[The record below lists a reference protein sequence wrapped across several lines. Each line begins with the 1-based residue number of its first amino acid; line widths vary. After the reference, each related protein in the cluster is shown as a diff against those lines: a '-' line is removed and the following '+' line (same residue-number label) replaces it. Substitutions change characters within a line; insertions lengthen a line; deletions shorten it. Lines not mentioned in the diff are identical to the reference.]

1 MKKLV
6 VLTGSGISAESG
18 LRTFRE
24 MGGLWEQFD
33 VQEVASP
40 QGWANNMDLVLR
52 FYNERRKQLLNS
64 SPNRGHIGLAE
75 LEKYFDVDI
84 ITQNIDNLHERAGS
98 KKVLH
103 LHGELMK
110 SRSTGDPSLV
120 YELDSW
126 ALNPGDKC
134 ELGHQLRPHV
144 VWFGE
149 PVPLM
154 DTAIRTTNEADIFA
168 VIGTSLAVYPA
179 AGLIANVQKNIPIF
193 IIDPNDIPLPH
204 YSNIEFIKEVASV
217 GVPIMKQKLIEK
229 YYPEKFK

>member
-6 VLTGSGISAESG
+6 VLSGSGISAESG

-24 MGGLWEQFD
+24 MGGLWEQYD
-33 VQEVASP
+33 VHEVASP
-40 QGWANNMDLVLR
+40 EGWANNMDLVCR
-52 FYNERRKQLLNS
+52 FYNERRKQLLEA
-64 SPNRGHIGLAE
+64 SPNPGHIILAE
-75 LEKYFDVDI
+75 LEKYFDVEI

-98 KKVLH
+98 TKVLH

-126 ALNPGDKC
+126 ELNPGDKC
-134 ELGHQLRPHV
+134 ELGYQLRPHV

-154 DTAIRTTNEADIFA
+154 GTAIQSASKADIFA

-179 AGLIANVQKNIPIF
+179 AGLLAYVREDAPVY
-193 IIDPNDIPLPH
+193 IIDPNDVPLPP
-204 YSNIEFIKEVASV
+204 YGNFEFIKEVASV
-217 GVPIMKQKLIEK
+217 GVSILKQKLIEK
-229 YYPEKFK
+229 YFSN

>member
-1 MKKLV
+1 
-6 VLTGSGISAESG
+6 
-18 LRTFRE
+18 
-24 MGGLWEQFD
+24 MGGLWEQYD

-40 QGWANNMDLVLR
+40 QGWANNMELVCR

-64 SPNRGHIGLAE
+64 SPNFGHTTLAE
-75 LEKYFDVDI
+75 LEEFFDVEI

-120 YELDSW
+120 YELESW
-126 ALNPGDKC
+126 ELNPGDKC

-154 DTAIRTTNEADIFA
+154 ETAIRITNDADIFA

-179 AGLIANVQKNIPIF
+179 AGLIAYVHNNVPIY
-193 IIDPNDIPLPH
+193 IIDPNDLPMLH
-204 YSNIEFIKEVASV
+204 YNNIESIREVASK
-217 GVPIMKQKLIEK
+217 GVPILKQKLIEK
-229 YYPEKFK
+229 YY

>member
-1 MKKLV
+1 MKKSLKKLV

-40 QGWANNMDLVLR
+40 RGWANNMDLVCR
-52 FYNERRKQLLNS
+52 FYNERRKQLLS
-64 SPNRGHIGLAE
+64 ASPNTGHKTLAGLE
-75 LEKYFDVDI
+75 HFFDVEI

-98 KKVLH
+98 NKVLH
-103 LHGELMK
+103 LHGEIMK

-120 YELDSW
+120 YDLDSYE
-126 ALNPGDKC
+126 LNVGDKC
-134 ELGHQLRPHV
+134 ELGYQLRPHV

-154 DTAIRTTNEADIFA
+154 DTAIRITHKADIFA

-179 AGLIANVQKNIPIF
+179 AGIIAYVRDNVPIY
-193 IIDPNDIPLPH
+193 IVDPNDIPLPC
-204 YSNIEFIKEVASV
+204 SNNIEFIKEVASV
-217 GVPIMKQKLIEK
+217 GVPILKQKLFEK
-229 YYPEKFK
+229 HY

>member
-1 MKKLV
+1 MKKHLKKLV
-6 VLTGSGISAESG
+6 ALTGSGISAESG

-24 MGGLWEQFD
+24 MGGLWEQYD

-40 QGWANNMDLVLR
+40 QGWANNMELVCR

-64 SPNRGHIGLAE
+64 SPNRGHTTLAE
-75 LEKYFDVDI
+75 LEEFFDVEI

-126 ALNPGDKC
+126 ELNPGDKC

-154 DTAIRTTNEADIFA
+154 ETAIRITNDADIFA

-179 AGLIANVQKNIPIF
+179 AGLIAYVHDNVPIY
-193 IIDPNDIPLPH
+193 IIDPNDLPLLH
-204 YSNIEFIKEVASV
+204 YNNIESIREVASK
-217 GVPIMKQKLIEK
+217 GVPILKQKLIEK
-229 YYPEKFK
+229 YY